1 MCSPTLV
8 FVSSEDNSLQG
19 SANRIERSLD
29 GTGTRVHMSGNQDEQ
44 TVPNVQGDEGA
55 RDRDKD
61 NKEHTMIHA
70 RTDAYVL
77 TLFLKEFAWGGF
89 VFRVSHDVG
98 RGQPTGLSHLS
109 PARTR

>member
-8 FVSSEDNSLQG
+8 IVSSEDNSLQG
-19 SANRIERSLD
+19 SANRIDRSLD
-29 GTGTRVHMSGNQDEQ
+29 GTGTRVHVSGNQDEQ
-44 TVPNVQGDEGA
+44 TVPNVQCDEGA

-61 NKEHTMIHA
+61 DKEHTIIHA

-77 TLFLKEFAWGGF
+77 TLFLEGFVRGGF
-89 VFRVSHDVG
+89 VFRVPHDVG
-98 RGQPTGLSHLS
+98 RGQQTGLSHLS